1 MLRIQCLNIVYMK
14 TNHSTDGNGRPRGI
28 ENADRIQD
36 NFYSTGDKQ
45 GSTQNVG
52 VAKLKMLKGE
62 QGLS

>member
-1 MLRIQCLNIVYMK
+1 MK